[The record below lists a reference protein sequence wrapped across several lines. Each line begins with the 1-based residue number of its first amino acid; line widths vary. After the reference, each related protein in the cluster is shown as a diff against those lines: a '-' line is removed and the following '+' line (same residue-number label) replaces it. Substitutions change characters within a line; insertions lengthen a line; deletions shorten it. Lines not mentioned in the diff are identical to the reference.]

1 VNIQGEEALTPAS
14 CSGDSGRTLKKV
26 VSARPSP
33 SKGFTQAPSA
43 LRIPSRRAKP
53 RWAQLLLYMEI
64 DSMGKGR
71 VLGRMPDEGEV
82 TKGDEAAR

>member
-1 VNIQGEEALTPAS
+1 
-14 CSGDSGRTLKKV
+14 
-26 VSARPSP
+26 
-33 SKGFTQAPSA
+33 
-43 LRIPSRRAKP
+43 
-53 RWAQLLLYMEI
+53 MEI